1 MTTSPRGP
9 RPEVLARLAEGVPVA
24 EQERAGS
31 ARARVLGIAL
41 CVITA
46 ATVVLAIAVAGAP

>member
-1 MTTSPRGP
+1 MAEAPRGP

-24 EQERAGS
+24 PREQAVS
-31 ARARVLGIAL
+31 PRARLLGIAL
-41 CVITA
+41 CVVTA